1 MIYFCWVGLQELSR
15 QNKLECRCAAAPSLK
30 CFAQAYKTGHRW
42 RFFRSFQDS
51 FMGTQP
57 FFRVNSAMMKLE
69 QIFSLT
75 NTLQSLKFHLPK

>member
-1 MIYFCWVGLQELSR
+1 MGSAAKTNLSGGVQRLQDVLR
-15 QNKLECRCAAAPSLK
+15 